1 MYFPNIPMWVGTIN
15 SNVILE
21 DGALGRRLGH
31 KARVLMDGIS
41 VQIRKTPEISL
52 IPFHP
57 VRTSELE
64 SRPSTNAD
72 SAAALIL
79 DSQPPEL

>member
-31 KARVLMDGIS
+31 KARVLKDGIS

-52 IPFHP
+52 TPY
-57 VRTSELE
+57 TL
-64 SRPSTNAD
+64 
-72 SAAALIL
+72 
-79 DSQPPEL
+79 

>member
-1 MYFPNIPMWVGTIN
+1 MWGGTIN

-31 KARVLMDGIS
+31 KARVLKDGVS
-41 VQIRKTPEISL
+41 VQIRQTPEISL
-52 IPFHP
+52 ILFHH

-64 SRPSTNAD
+64 SRLSTMQ
-72 SAAALIL
+72 IL
-79 DSQPPEL
+79 LQP

>member
-1 MYFPNIPMWVGTIN
+1 MGGDHQLQCDTRRWG
-15 SNVILE
+15 
-21 DGALGRRLGH
+21 LGEE
-31 KARVLMDGIS
+31 
-41 VQIRKTPEISL
+41 IRSQGSSPQGWDQCSDKKDPRDLSHPL
-52 IPFHP
+52 HP

>member
-1 MYFPNIPMWVGTIN
+1 MSVLPQHPYVGGGTIN

-31 KARVLMDGIS
+31 KARVLVDGVS
-41 VQIRKTPEISL
+41 VQIRQTPEISL
-52 IPFHP
+52 ILFHR

-64 SRPSTNAD
+64 SRLSTMQ
-72 SAAALIL
+72 IL
-79 DSQPPEL
+79 LQP

>member
-1 MYFPNIPMWVGTIN
+1 MYFPNIPMWGGTIN

-31 KARVLMDGIS
+31 KARVLVDGVS
-41 VQIRKTPEISL
+41 VQIRQTPEISL
-52 IPFHP
+52 ILFHR

-64 SRPSTNAD
+64 SRLSTMQ
-72 SAAALIL
+72 IL
-79 DSQPPEL
+79 LQP